1 VKFVSKARLYHFA
14 VVAAL
19 VIFAILA
26 ARALVPLG
34 AYDGAD

>member
-1 VKFVSKARLYHFA
+1 LSKARFYHFA

-19 VIFAILA
+19 VIFALLA
-26 ARALVPLG
+26 ARAMVPLG

>member
-19 VIFAILA
+19 VLFALLA
-26 ARALVPLG
+26 ARQMVPLG

>member
-1 VKFVSKARLYHFA
+1 VNLVSKARLYHFA
-14 VVAAL
+14 VIAAL
-19 VIFAILA
+19 VIFALLA